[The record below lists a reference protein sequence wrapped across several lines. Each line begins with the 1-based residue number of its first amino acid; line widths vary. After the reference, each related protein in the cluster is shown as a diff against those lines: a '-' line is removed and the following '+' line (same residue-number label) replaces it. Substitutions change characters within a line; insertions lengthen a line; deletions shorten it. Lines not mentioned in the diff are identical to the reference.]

1 MLTLGSNILKQPVMS
16 LHLGAKVASLKSPV
30 INPDNLKIEAY
41 EILQAVPSQ
50 EKLFLMIAD
59 VREIGPLGFIIDSVD
74 EFVGS
79 TDVIQLEKLCD
90 INFQIA
96 GIQVID
102 EDGKK
107 LGKVKDY
114 SIDLGSFYINK
125 LHIKRNLLGRISET
139 ELLVDRSQV
148 IEVTDNYIKVRSARE
163 KKLAPVEASMDKLNN
178 YVNPFRKPTAAQPET
193 TDARGN

>member
-50 EKLFLMIAD
+50 EKSFLMIAD
-59 VREIGPLGFIIDSVD
+59 VREIGPLGFIIDSID
-74 EFVGS
+74 EFVSS

-90 INFQIA
+90 IDFQIA

-125 LHIKRNLLGRISET
+125 LHIRRNLLGRISET

-178 YVNPFRKPTAAQPET
+178 YVNPFRKPTTAQPET
-193 TDARGN
+193 TDAREN